1 MIAEVPVYQVALE
14 YPRRQLGKI
23 EEIVIDAFLSEFGGS
38 YDRIG
43 FNVPVW
49 MDPPENRGVLTT
61 RKRSLSVPE
70 PYRIDIVAGF
80 GSEVE
85 LIEVKEAG
93 NMTAIGQLLT
103 YRMLFLRN
111 FWGFT
116 KLHLHL
122 VCVSCRRAVKFSC
135 KEQGINVTEM
145 GDRVAHLVSEVRGS
159 VGHLLRQEAVGKE
172 VSAL

>member
-1 MIAEVPVYQVALE
+1 MVEIPVYQASFE
-14 YPRRQLGKI
+14 YPRLQLGKI
-23 EEIVIDAFLSEFGGS
+23 EEIVVDAFLDEFGAS

-61 RKRSLSVPE
+61 RKRSLAVPE

-85 LIEVKEAG
+85 LIEVKETG

-103 YRMLFLRN
+103 YRMLYLRN
-111 FWGFT
+111 FWGFS
-116 KLHLHL
+116 KLHLRL
-122 VCVSCRRAVKFSC
+122 VCVSARQAIKFSC
-135 KEQGINVTEM
+135 FEQGINVSEV
-145 GDRVAHLVSEVRGS
+145 GDKVTHLVNQVRGKAS
-159 VGHLLRQEAVGKE
+159 HLLQQQPELSRHD
-172 VSAL
+172 

>member
-1 MIAEVPVYQVALE
+1 VIHEIPIYLAAFE

-23 EEIVIDAFLSEFGGS
+23 EEIVIDAFLDEFGAS

-49 MDPPENRGVLTT
+49 LNPPENRGVLTT

-70 PYRIDIVAGF
+70 PYRIDVVAGF

-85 LIEVKEAG
+85 LIEVKETG

-103 YRMLFLRN
+103 YRMLYIRN
-111 FWGFT
+111 FWGFS

-122 VCVSCRRAVKFSC
+122 VCVSSRQAVKFSC
-135 KEQGINVTEM
+135 REQGINVTEV
-145 GDRVAHLVSEVRGS
+145 GDKVAHLVSEVRGS
-159 VGHLLRQEAVGKE
+159 VGHILR
-172 VSAL
+172 